1 MIKKDIIHEDI
12 ACVPSVDDGKPI
24 EMNAAAE
31 QAEKE
36 LEKIAPVDEGKALK
50 TKKTSKSF
58 AFTLIFVLVNVVAV
72 LFTAFLEF
80 KGEDKPQGFGSAFN
94 IYIKNYWWLIG
105 AFLMFIVYNAAQAL
119 KRRLFLKTT
128 LKKDL
133 PLISMNAVLLCKYY
147 DNITPLGSG
156 GQPFEIYYLR
166 KKGIPVGVASG
177 VPLVCYALDRIA
189 YVIVALTVMIAY
201 GFGDITTVLKVLCV
215 IGLVVN
221 AAIPVALG
229 FFTLLPA
236 TAEKIAG
243 FVAKIF
249 KFLHLT
255 KDAETFKHKTTD
267 SIVEYA
273 ECIRYFVK
281 KSKARML
288 LGLILSLL
296 SFVALYSMP
305 YFVIKMSGTANVGW
319 WNIFCLTVICYTT
332 VTMLPTPGN
341 SGGAEVSFR
350 SIFASYIAGGTLF
363 WAIMSWRF
371 FCYYLSI
378 LVGLVLIISQ
388 SAYKFTKKG
397 KAERAR
403 ANKLFAEGVIRPKAE
418 DRVKAAEQAEAAQLA
433 GQAEQIAE
441 QTAQL
446 AEQVEQIAE
455 QVAEKEQ
462 AQPAPS
468 VSDDIGYMPVIGNAR
483 AITIHDADDTI
494 TTETIINEEKDE
506 LSPEHV
512 VTVGAEPVIQVKA
525 VISPKEGLKVTEVS
539 DGTDEQPETEKAVDE
554 KANETEEP
562 DVAEN
567 ANVSESESVA
577 EPVAEQM
584 SNETNVIGEAAN
596 AISSDSTETETA
608 ETTGDALAENETRS
622 ALKSETAAT
631 SSETTAT
638 EEQN

>member
-1 MIKKDIIHEDI
+1 
-12 ACVPSVDDGKPI
+12 
-24 EMNAAAE
+24 
-31 QAEKE
+31 
-36 LEKIAPVDEGKALK
+36 
-50 TKKTSKSF
+50 
-58 AFTLIFVLVNVVAV
+58 
-72 LFTAFLEF
+72 
-80 KGEDKPQGFGSAFN
+80 
-94 IYIKNYWWLIG
+94 
-105 AFLMFIVYNAAQAL
+105 
-119 KRRLFLKTT
+119 
-128 LKKDL
+128 
-133 PLISMNAVLLCKYY
+133 
-147 DNITPLGSG
+147 
-156 GQPFEIYYLR
+156 
-166 KKGIPVGVASG
+166 
-177 VPLVCYALDRIA
+177 
-189 YVIVALTVMIAY
+189 
-201 GFGDITTVLKVLCV
+201 
-215 IGLVVN
+215 
-221 AAIPVALG
+221 
-229 FFTLLPA
+229 
-236 TAEKIAG
+236 
-243 FVAKIF
+243 
-249 KFLHLT
+249 
-255 KDAETFKHKTTD
+255 
-267 SIVEYA
+267 
-273 ECIRYFVK
+273 
-281 KSKARML
+281 
-288 LGLILSLL
+288 
-296 SFVALYSMP
+296 MP

-462 AQPAPS
+462 AQPTPS
-468 VSDDIGYMPVIGNAR
+468 VSDDIGYMPVIGNAT
-483 AITIHDADDTI
+483 AITIHDAYDTI

-539 DGTDEQPETEKAVDE
+539 DGATDDSAAEKAV
-554 KANETEEP
+554 EE
-562 DVAEN
+562 EN
-567 ANVSESESVA
+567 ANVSESVA

-584 SNETNVIGEAAN
+584 ANETNVIGEAAK
-596 AISSDSTETETA
+596 AISSDPTETETA
-608 ETTGDALAENETRS
+608 ETSDDALAEKETRS

>member
-1 MIKKDIIHEDI
+1 VIKKDIIHEDI
-12 ACVPSVDDGKPI
+12 ACVPSVDDAKPI
-24 EMNAAAE
+24 EMDAAAE

-243 FVAKIF
+243 FVAKVF

-255 KDAETFKHKTTD
+255 KDAEAFKHKTTD
-267 SIVEYA
+267 SIIEYA

-288 LGLILSLL
+288 LGLVLSVL

-305 YFVIKMSGTANVGW
+305 YFVIRMSGTANVGW

-350 SIFASYIAGGTLF
+350 SIFAGYIAGGTLF

-418 DRVKAAEQAEAAQLA
+418 DRVKAAEQAQAEQLA
-433 GQAEQIAE
+433 VQQAAQIAE
-441 QTAQL
+441 QAAQIAEQAAQL
-446 AEQVEQIAE
+446 AEQA
-455 QVAEKEQ
+455 AEKEQ
-462 AQPAPS
+462 IQPAS
-468 VSDDIGYMPVIGNAR
+468 NASGASDDLGYTPVVGNAT

-494 TTETIINEEKDE
+494 TTETIISEEKDE
-506 LSPEHV
+506 LSHEHV
-512 VTVGAEPVIQVKA
+512 VTVGAESLIHVKA
-525 VISPKEGLKVTEVS
+525 VISPKEGLQVTEVS
-539 DGTDEQPETEKAVDE
+539 DGADDQPEEAV
-554 KANETEEP
+554 EENP
-562 DVAEN
+562 GAEE
-567 ANVSESESVA
+567 NVSESAA
-577 EPVAEQM
+577 ERVAEQM
-584 SNETNVIGEAAN
+584 SNETNVIGEAVD
-596 AISSDSTETETA
+596 AISSENSTET
-608 ETTGDALAENETRS
+608 
-622 ALKSETAAT
+622 ETAAT
-631 SSETTAT
+631 SSETAA

>member
-288 LGLILSLL
+288 LGLLLSLL

-418 DRVKAAEQAEAAQLA
+418 DRVKAAEQAEASQLA
-433 GQAEQIAE
+433 EQAVQIAE

-462 AQPAPS
+462 LQPA
-468 VSDDIGYMPVIGNAR
+468 VSDDIGYMPVIGNAT
-483 AITIHDADDTI
+483 AITIHDAYDTI
-494 TTETIINEEKDE
+494 TTETIISKEKDD

-539 DGTDEQPETEKAVDE
+539 DGATDDSAAEKAV
-554 KANETEEP
+554 EE
-562 DVAEN
+562 EN

-584 SNETNVIGEAAN
+584 ANETNVIGEAAN
-596 AISSDSTETETA
+596 AISSDPTETETA
-608 ETTGDALAENETRS
+608 ETSDDALAEKETRS
-622 ALKSETAAT
+622 DPKSETAAT